1 MNETKKTLVIG
12 ASLKPERY
20 SNMAIRKLRR
30 YGHTVVAIGLR
41 EGIVED
47 VQIIKDRP
55 QLADIHT
62 VTLYLSPKRQDE
74 YIDYILTLKPK
85 RIIFN
90 PGTENDKFIEL
101 AEKQGIEV
109 VENCT
114 LVMLGS
120 GIF

>member
-20 SNMAIRKLRR
+20 SNMAIGKLRR
-30 YGHTVVAIGLR
+30 YRHPVVAIGLKQ
-41 EGIVED
+41 GKVED
-47 VQIIKDRP
+47 VEIIKHKP
-55 QLADIHT
+55 KLIDIHT
-62 VTLYLSPKRQDE
+62 VTIYLNPQRQDD
-74 YIDYILTLKPK
+74 YIDYILSLNPK

-109 VENCT
+109 VKNCT